1 MNKLTNRF
9 KMHIYKIP
17 VLFLFTISIITTS
30 LAPDFAVAK
39 EKGEALKRNEQTS
52 EDLKKVSFRSLVR
65 KKAWEQFA
73 EKLKLQSN
81 ISQMDLGFLNITDDD
96 VKHILEPV
104 LNHKG
109 IKRINLIGNNITG
122 KGARM
127 ISELAAGK
135 EELKEIDLRMNKIP
149 LMRNPFKIL
158 ATHISPLFTKNESTQ
173 KFGNWL
179 HDFGQGGFSLTD
191 LRIDDFKNKNVTYIK
206 EKYVINFL
214 NKVTGFVG
222 YIIYVTKKFIV
233 FLPIIASSLL
243 VFPSIR
249 RSVGTTIVNMR
260 RSYSLGLKQ
269 LIGFSPNYKGLVRP

>member
-1 MNKLTNRF
+1 
-9 KMHIYKIP
+9 MHIYKIP